1 MMMKIT
7 GVLIKIIEIN
17 ITPRMITSLSPKI
30 RRNTATEKEL
40 NRDAREQ
47 KANNKLFPTASKRD
61 FENKDITNYIM

>member
-30 RRNTATEKEL
+30 RKNTVTEKEL

-47 KANNKLFPTASKRD
+47 KVNNKLFPTASKRD